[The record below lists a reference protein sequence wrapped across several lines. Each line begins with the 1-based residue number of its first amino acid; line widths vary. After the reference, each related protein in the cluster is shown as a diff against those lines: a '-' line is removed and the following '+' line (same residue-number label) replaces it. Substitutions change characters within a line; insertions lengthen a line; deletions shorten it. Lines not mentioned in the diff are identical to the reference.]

1 MNKQKIN
8 LITYLL
14 IILFFVFQSSF
25 ILEGGTTI
33 DERSIDN
40 SNQITLDKLRMLI
53 NFEVFKDGDINP
65 VLKDIYKVETYG
77 QFISFQQFL
86 FSRIFVNSELI
97 NSYFNENDLFLSF
110 YSKVNLLRNLYLNIY
125 VSLLLF
131 IIYKV
136 LVKLKSQKFGLIFI
150 IFLIL
155 IPSFNGHSQFNQKD
169 IGFML
174 HIFLASIYIIKLID
188 SKNKKHILLSALLS
202 GLAVSLRLS
211 GFVILLLPIF
221 YSFLIE
227 NNREQLGLSSL
238 VKKYIEYIFYIFIFY
253 IAFSPSSWFN
263 ILGFLETS
271 INQQILIQWNG
282 STLTDGDFILSS
294 NMDKLYLIKWL
305 FYKLPIN
312 FHIILILS
320 VFSFKI
326 KNFKKDVFLTFSVIF
341 FLVVNA
347 GFIILT
353 PAAYDGLRQFL
364 FLIPFIVYITTSF
377 LVELGQK
384 LNFVLPVII
393 IYLIFTQ
400 FGLEQYRYVYFNEF
414 VDESSITYDCNN
426 IDGCGNWLTD
436 YWGYSAKSI
445 AEHINNSEIN
455 NVYICKSRE
464 VWDPY
469 LNEGLNPNYTDTNKI
484 SNNSFHLVTIFRPRF
499 QDDGCGFY
507 NADLIYNCKIKKK
520 FVTNLRGNEL
530 DLGYLKSCTIEN

>member
-14 IILFFVFQSSF
+14 IFIFFLFQCSF

-33 DERSIDN
+33 DERSLDN
-40 SNQITLDKLRMLI
+40 SNQITLEKLRILT
-53 NFEVFKDGDINP
+53 NFELFKDGYINP
-65 VLKDIYKVETYG
+65 ALKDIYRGETYG
-77 QFISFQQFL
+77 QFISFQQFV
-86 FSRIFVNSELI
+86 FSRIFVNTNFV
-97 NSYFNENDLFLSF
+97 NSFFDENDLFLSF

-131 IIYKV
+131 IIHRV
-136 LVKLKSQKFGLIFI
+136 LTKIKGQKFGLIFI
-150 IFLIL
+150 TLLIL

-174 HIFLASIYIIKLID
+174 HIFLASIFIIKLIG
-188 SKNKKHILLSALLS
+188 SKSKKQILVAALLS

-211 GFVILLLPIF
+211 GFVILLIPIL

-227 NNREQLGLSSL
+227 KIRNQLGLNNL
-238 VKKYIEYIFYIFIFY
+238 IKKYGELIFYIFIFY
-253 IAFSPSSWFN
+253 IVFSPSGWFN
-263 ILGFLETS
+263 IIGFLETS

-282 STLTDGDFILSS
+282 STLTDGEFILSS
-294 NMDKLYLIKWL
+294 DIDKLYLFKWL

-320 VFSFKI
+320 IFSFKI
-326 KNFKKDVFLTFSVIF
+326 KNFEKDVFLTFSIIF

-353 PAAYDGLRQFL
+353 PAAYDDLRQFL
-364 FLIPFIVYITTSF
+364 FLIPFIVYIATSF
-377 LVELGQK
+377 LVGLEKK
-384 LNFVLPVII
+384 LNFALPVII
-393 IYLIFTQ
+393 IYLLFTQ
-400 FGLEQYRYVYFNEF
+400 FGLQQYRYVYFNEF
-414 VDESSITYDCNN
+414 VNESNITFDCNN

-445 AEHINNSEIN
+445 GAHINNSELE

-464 VWDPY
+464 IWDPY
-469 LNEGLNPNYTDTNKI
+469 LNEGLNPNYTDVSKLTN
-484 SNNSFHLVTIFRPRF
+484 NNFHLVTIFRPRF

-507 NADLIYNCKIKKK
+507 IADLIYNCSVEKK
-520 FVTNLRGNEL
+520 FITNLRGNEV
-530 DLGYLKSCTIEN
+530 DLGYLKNCTIEN

>member
-40 SNQITLDKLRMLI
+40 SNQITLDKLRMLT
-53 NFEVFKDGDINP
+53 NFEIFKDGDINP
-65 VLKDIYKVETYG
+65 ALKDIYKVETYG

-86 FSRIFVNSELI
+86 FSRIFVNSDLI
-97 NSYFNENDLFLSF
+97 NSFFNEQDLFLSF

-136 LVKLKSQKFGLIFI
+136 LVKIKSQKFGLIFI

-211 GFVILLLPIF
+211 GFVILLIPIV

-227 NNREQLGLSSL
+227 NNREQLGLNNL
-238 VKKYIEYIFYIFIFY
+238 VKKYVEYIFYIFIFY
-253 IAFSPSSWFN
+253 IVFSPSSWFN
-263 ILGFLETS
+263 IIGFLETS

-282 STLTDGDFILSS
+282 STLTDGEFILSS
-294 NMDKLYLIKWL
+294 DIDKLYLFKWL

-320 VFSFKI
+320 IFSFKV
-326 KNFKKDVFLTFSVIF
+326 KNFKNDVFLTFSVIF

-364 FLIPFIVYITTSF
+364 FLIPFIVYIATSF

-414 VDESSITYDCNN
+414 VDESNITYDCNN

-445 AEHINNSEIN
+445 AEHVNNSELK
-455 NVYICKSRE
+455 NVYVCKSRE

-507 NADLIYNCKIKKK
+507 IADLIYNCKIKKK
-520 FVTNLRGNEL
+520 FVTSLRGNEL

>member
-40 SNQITLDKLRMLI
+40 SNQITLDKLRMLT

-65 VLKDIYKVETYG
+65 VLKNIYKVETYG

-97 NSYFNENDLFLSF
+97 NSYFNEKDLFLSF

-136 LVKLKSQKFGLIFI
+136 LVKLKSQKFGLIFL

-211 GFVILLLPIF
+211 GFVILLLPIV

-227 NNREQLGLSSL
+227 NNREQLGLNSL

-253 IAFSPSSWFN
+253 IIFSPSSWFN

-414 VDESSITYDCNN
+414 VDESNITYDCNN

-445 AEHINNSEIN
+445 AEHINNSEIK
-455 NVYICKSRE
+455 NVYVCKSRE

-469 LNEGLNPNYTDTNKI
+469 LDEGLNPNYTDTNKI

>member
-40 SNQITLDKLRMLI
+40 SNQITLDKLRMLT
-53 NFEVFKDGDINP
+53 NFEIFKDGDINP
-65 VLKDIYKVETYG
+65 ALKEIYIVETYG

-136 LVKLKSQKFGLIFI
+136 LVKIKSQKFGLIFI

-211 GFVILLLPIF
+211 GFVILLIPIV

-227 NNREQLGLSSL
+227 NNREQLGLNNL
-238 VKKYIEYIFYIFIFY
+238 VKKYVEYIFYIFIFY
-253 IAFSPSSWFN
+253 IVFSPSSWFN

-320 VFSFKI
+320 IFSFKV
-326 KNFKKDVFLTFSVIF
+326 KNFKNDVFLTFSVIF

-364 FLIPFIVYITTSF
+364 FLIPFIVYIATSF

-414 VDESSITYDCNN
+414 VDESNITYDCNN

-445 AEHINNSEIN
+445 AEHVNNSELK
-455 NVYICKSRE
+455 NVYVCKSRE

-507 NADLIYNCKIKKK
+507 IADLIYNCKIKKK

-530 DLGYLKSCTIEN
+530 DLGYLKSCKIEN

>member
-40 SNQITLDKLRMLI
+40 SNQITLDKLRMLT

-65 VLKDIYKVETYG
+65 VLKDIYKIETYG

-97 NSYFNENDLFLSF
+97 NSYFNEKDLFLSF

-136 LVKLKSQKFGLIFI
+136 LVKLKSQKFGLIFL

-211 GFVILLLPIF
+211 GFVILLLPIV

-227 NNREQLGLSSL
+227 NNREQLGLNSL

-414 VDESSITYDCNN
+414 VDESNITYDCNN

-445 AEHINNSEIN
+445 EAREGRAIQPFDILADNNLLRSDSNKVRFNSSFNLESS
-455 NVYICKSRE
+455 VKS
-464 VWDPY
+464 
-469 LNEGLNPNYTDTNKI
+469 
-484 SNNSFHLVTIFRPRF
+484 
-499 QDDGCGFY
+499 
-507 NADLIYNCKIKKK
+507 
-520 FVTNLRGNEL
+520 NL
-530 DLGYLKSCTIEN
+530 

>member
-1 MNKQKIN
+1 M
-8 LITYLL
+8 
-14 IILFFVFQSSF
+14 
-25 ILEGGTTI
+25 
-33 DERSIDN
+33 
-40 SNQITLDKLRMLI
+40 
-53 NFEVFKDGDINP
+53 
-65 VLKDIYKVETYG
+65 
-77 QFISFQQFL
+77 
-86 FSRIFVNSELI
+86 
-97 NSYFNENDLFLSF
+97 FLSF

-136 LVKLKSQKFGLIFI
+136 LVKLKSQKFGLIFL

-211 GFVILLLPIF
+211 GFVILLIPIF

-227 NNREQLGLSSL
+227 NNREQLGLNNL
-238 VKKYIEYIFYIFIFY
+238 VKKYVEYIFYIFIFY

-294 NMDKLYLIKWL
+294 NMDKFYLIKWL

-320 VFSFKI
+320 IFSFKI

-353 PAAYDGLRQFL
+353 PGAYDGLRQF
-364 FLIPFIVYITTSF
+364 F
-377 LVELGQK
+377 
-384 LNFVLPVII
+384 
-393 IYLIFTQ
+393 
-400 FGLEQYRYVYFNEF
+400 
-414 VDESSITYDCNN
+414 
-426 IDGCGNWLTD
+426 
-436 YWGYSAKSI
+436 
-445 AEHINNSEIN
+445 
-455 NVYICKSRE
+455 
-464 VWDPY
+464 
-469 LNEGLNPNYTDTNKI
+469 I
-484 SNNSFHLVTIFRPRF
+484 SNTFYCLYHYFIF
-499 QDDGCGFY
+499 
-507 NADLIYNCKIKKK
+507 
-520 FVTNLRGNEL
+520 
-530 DLGYLKSCTIEN
+530 S

>member
-86 FSRIFVNSELI
+86 FSRIFVNSDLI
-97 NSYFNENDLFLSF
+97 NSFFNEQDLFLSF

-136 LVKLKSQKFGLIFI
+136 LVKIKSQKFGLIFI

-211 GFVILLLPIF
+211 GFVILLIPIV

-227 NNREQLGLSSL
+227 NNREQLGLNNL
-238 VKKYIEYIFYIFIFY
+238 VKKYVEYIFYIFIFY
-253 IAFSPSSWFN
+253 IVFSPSSWFN

-320 VFSFKI
+320 IFSFKV
-326 KNFKKDVFLTFSVIF
+326 KNFKNDVFLTFSVIF

-364 FLIPFIVYITTSF
+364 FLIPFIVYIATSF

-414 VDESSITYDCNN
+414 VDESNITYDCNN

-445 AEHINNSEIN
+445 AEHVNNSELK
-455 NVYICKSRE
+455 NVYVCKSRE

-507 NADLIYNCKIKKK
+507 IADLIYNCKIKKK
-520 FVTNLRGNEL
+520 FVTSLRGNEL

>member
-40 SNQITLDKLRMLI
+40 SNQITLDKLRMLT
-53 NFEVFKDGDINP
+53 NFEIFKDGDINP
-65 VLKDIYKVETYG
+65 ALKDIYKVETYG

-86 FSRIFVNSELI
+86 FSRIFVNSDLI
-97 NSYFNENDLFLSF
+97 NSFFNEQDLFLSF

-136 LVKLKSQKFGLIFI
+136 LVKIKSQKFGLIFI

-211 GFVILLLPIF
+211 GFVILLIPIV

-227 NNREQLGLSSL
+227 NNREQLGLNNL
-238 VKKYIEYIFYIFIFY
+238 VKKYVEYIFYIFIFY
-253 IAFSPSSWFN
+253 IVFSPSSWFN

-320 VFSFKI
+320 IFSFKV
-326 KNFKKDVFLTFSVIF
+326 KNFKNDVFLTFSVIF

-364 FLIPFIVYITTSF
+364 FLIPFIVYIATSF

-414 VDESSITYDCNN
+414 VDESNITYDCNN

-445 AEHINNSEIN
+445 AEHVNNSELK
-455 NVYICKSRE
+455 NVYVCKSRE

-507 NADLIYNCKIKKK
+507 IADLIYNCKIKKK
-520 FVTNLRGNEL
+520 FVTSLRGNEL